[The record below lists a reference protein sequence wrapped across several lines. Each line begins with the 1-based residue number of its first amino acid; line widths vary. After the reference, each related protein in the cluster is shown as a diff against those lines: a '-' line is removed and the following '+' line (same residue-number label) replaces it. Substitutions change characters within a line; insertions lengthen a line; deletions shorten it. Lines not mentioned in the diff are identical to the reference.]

1 MAGVFAAYNLP
12 ARVRYRL
19 CGTATL
25 VTGQASPD
33 PRISVVIA
41 TRNRSSELLTTLDRL
56 QALPE
61 KPRIVVVDN
70 ASSDGTTDTVRRR
83 YPEVDLVPLSKNLGG
98 AARNAGVELVDTP
111 YVAFA
116 DDDSWWAPGALAKAA
131 DLLDDYPRLAALA
144 ARILVGPEEKEDSI
158 CREMAVSPLPL
169 EKDLPGPP
177 VLGFLGCAV
186 VVRRA
191 AYLEAGGY
199 DRRLLVGGEE
209 ELLAADLAAAGWG
222 LAYVKEVEAH
232 HHPSKSRDP
241 AERRRSGVRNT
252 LWFTWLR
259 RPLSTVARHT
269 WSAAR
274 AAAGD
279 AGVRAGFVEALR
291 GLPWVVRERRV
302 LPNSIEEDLRRLDGE
317 RGLRAVN

>member
-1 MAGVFAAYNLP
+1 MRARDTAA
-12 ARVRYRL
+12 
-19 CGTATL
+19 L
-25 VTGQASPD
+25 VTEQASPD

-41 TRNRSSELLTTLDRL
+41 TRNRSPELLATLGKL

-70 ASSDGTTDTVRRR
+70 ASSDGTPETVRRR
-83 YPEVDLVPLSKNLGG
+83 YPEVELISLSENLGG
-98 AARNAGVELVDTP
+98 AARNVGVELVDTP

-144 ARILVGPEEKEDSI
+144 ARILVGPEEKEDPI

-209 ELLAADLAAAGWG
+209 ELLAADLTAIGWG
-222 LAYVKEVEAH
+222 LAYVGEVEAH
-232 HHPSKSRDP
+232 HHPSKSRNQK
-241 AERRRSGVRNT
+241 ERRRSGVRNV

-269 WSAAR
+269 LSAAQV
-274 AAAGD
+274 AATD
-279 AGVRAGFVEALR
+279 ADVRAGLVEALR
-291 GLPWVVRERRV
+291 GLPWVIRERRV
-302 LPNSIEEDLRRLDGE
+302 LPNTVEEDLRRLDGE

>member
-1 MAGVFAAYNLP
+1 M
-12 ARVRYRL
+12 
-19 CGTATL
+19 
-25 VTGQASPD
+25 
-33 PRISVVIA
+33 VIA
-41 TRNRSSELLTTLDRL
+41 TRNRTSELLTTLGNL
-56 QALPE
+56 EALPE
-61 KPRIVVVDN
+61 KPRIVVADN
-70 ASSDGTTDTVRRR
+70 ASSDGTPDAVRSW
-83 YPEVDLVPLSKNLGG
+83 YPDVELVPLPENLGG
-98 AARNAGVELVDTP
+98 AARNVGVARLDTP

-116 DDDSWWAPGALAKAA
+116 DDDSWWAPGALSRAA
-131 DLLDDYPRLAALA
+131 DLLDTHPRLAAVA
-144 ARILVGPEEKEDSI
+144 ARILVGPEEKEDPI

-186 VVRRA
+186 VVRRS
-191 AYLEAGGY
+191 AYLKAGGY

-209 ELLAADLAAAGWG
+209 ELLAADLAAAGWD
-222 LAYVKEVEAH
+222 LAYVEEVEAH

-302 LPNSIEEDLRRLDGE
+302 LPNSVEEDLRRLDGE
-317 RGLRAVN
+317 RGLRAVD